1 MCRGVDG
8 CTAAVGGV
16 RDAVSAAVAAAVS
29 AAVDAA
35 GSAADAALGGGG
47 PAAAGGGGVG
57 AGAGAGAGEGEGEGE
72 GEGMPVVSAGRT
84 GSTSSPE
91 IDVTAGRKGCKAPSA
106 RAAGAAGR
114 GSAAW
119 AGERAA
125 AVDAAAVA
133 VALLLAMAAK
143 GTAPATAS
151 RRSAATSVGGVS
163 TIVGGDALA
172 GVAPGTAAVA
182 AVAAAVAAATGA
194 ARRLG
199 ALAAL
204 ASEEEEAGTVDEAE
218 SVLTCILPAR
228 LSKGSIHPPP
238 LPCHTRKPRAGMTG
252 SQAQGLHRRAGG
264 AGGLPPNPSSIR
276 RARIG
281 SNADPACGSSDGR
294 PPAAGDGEDGCSGTV
309 FSANRA
315 AGAASRWRIMR
326 CYRLKDTSIQSHDR
340 GSPVQRPFIDPGVG
354 GHSRLFSRAC

>member
-1 MCRGVDG
+1 
-8 CTAAVGGV
+8 
-16 RDAVSAAVAAAVS
+16 VA
-29 AAVDAA
+29 
-35 GSAADAALGGGG
+35 
-47 PAAAGGGGVG
+47 
-57 AGAGAGAGEGEGEGE
+57 
-72 GEGMPVVSAGRT
+72 VVSAGRT
-84 GSTSSPE
+84 GSMSSPE
-91 IDVTAGRKGCKAPSA
+91 IDVTAGRRGCSAPSA
-106 RAAGAAGR
+106 RAAGAGGR
-114 GSAAW
+114 GCAAW
-119 AGERAA
+119 AGERAGEKA
-125 AVDAAAVA
+125 GAVDAAAVA
-133 VALLLAMAAK
+133 VTLLLAVAAK

-172 GVAPGTAAVA
+172 GVAPGAA

-194 ARRLG
+194 ARRPG
-199 ALAAL
+199 ALAGL
-204 ASEEEEAGTVDEAE
+204 AVEDEEAGTVDEAE
-218 SVLTCILPAR
+218 IVLTCILPAR
-228 LSKGSIHPPP
+228 LSKVSIHPPP
-238 LPCHTRKPRAGMTG
+238 LPCHARKPRAGMTG
-252 SQAQGLHRRAGG
+252 SQAQGLHRRAWG

-294 PPAAGDGEDGCSGTV
+294 PPAAGDGEDGRSGTV